1 MDAKIMNA
9 KIAPARTNQHQDMA
23 SLRAR
28 QQDLGKRLMDDAALW
43 REMEPQFLSHGDVGA
58 AQRAR
63 TRAQA
68 YTRCAEL
75 IMALQRGTGAGQDEH
90 SRHQ

>member
-1 MDAKIMNA
+1 MDV
-9 KIAPARTNQHQDMA
+9 KIAPPPPKQHLDFA
-23 SLRAR
+23 ALRAR
-28 QQDLGKRLMDDAALW
+28 QLDLGRRLMDDAALW

-63 TRAQA
+63 ARAQA

-75 IMALQRGTGAGQDEH
+75 IMALQRGAGASQED
-90 SRHQ
+90 RNPRR

>member
-1 MDAKIMNA
+1 MDA
-9 KIAPARTNQHQDMA
+9 KIAPAPTNQLVDLA

-28 QQDLGKRLMDDAALW
+28 QLDLGKRLLDDAALW
-43 REMEPQFLSHGDVGA
+43 REMEPQFLSHGDIGA

-63 TRAQA
+63 ARAQA

-75 IMALQRGTGAGQDEH
+75 IMALQRGTGGRDDH
-90 SRHQ
+90 SPRQ